1 MLSCRDHLSPG
12 ISLHT
17 SKLSITIL
25 AKEKEILAKAKEIDI
40 LKGNNYTA
48 ETEINRQIASIVRDF
63 EALNILS
70 SSLHRGCGLCTSLC
84 KTLKSS

>member
-17 SKLSITIL
+17 SKLSITFL

-40 LKGNNYTA
+40 LKGNNHMSEVEGLFIQGSWELTL
-48 ETEINRQIASIVRDF
+48 
-63 EALNILS
+63 AL
-70 SSLHRGCGLCTSLC
+70 
-84 KTLKSS
+84 